1 MLTLGLLVS
10 CNAGVFGLMHTV
22 RMPPHKQLQCF
33 HAGITGQPL
42 ESYYFVPANLLAT
55 QNDTGPMD
63 TSNITALSIIV
74 DSTSGVTAL
83 RSLAVTYNTQQSYL
97 IGGYNGT
104 ATVAPVNLSPF
115 GNNTSSGQQITQYS
129 FSIGAGEFVNSTV
142 ITYGA
147 VPELMN
153 ATVIN
158 AIQFT
163 TVSGAAYNIG
173 RPDPRLFQTGFSGIL
188 KGFKGYGAN
197 TIAALGIYAI
207 TQY

>member
-1 MLTLGLLVS
+1 M
-10 CNAGVFGLMHTV
+10 
-22 RMPPHKQLQCF
+22 
-33 HAGITGQPL
+33 
-42 ESYYFVPANLLAT
+42 AT
-55 QNDTGPMD
+55 THPQGSKLPE
-63 TSNITALSIIV
+63 
-74 DSTSGVTAL
+74 
-83 RSLAVTYNTQQSYL
+83 
-97 IGGYNGT
+97 
-104 ATVAPVNLSPF
+104 
-115 GNNTSSGQQITQYS
+115 YS
-129 FSIGAGEFVNSTV
+129 FSIGAGEFVKFNSTV